1 MVPAL
6 LRISLWS
13 VLTLSSSGACSVVN
27 KDHCGNQDGDATC
40 VQRDPG
46 APYCSLCVAD
56 NDGCLA
62 AAPPSEC
69 LADPAPATTADTSST
84 TGSSTTRDPTTGTT
98 STSTGT
104 DPVTST
110 GTATSSGTAS
120 DITSS
125 TGTTTSTS
133 DTTDTTDTT
142 STGGPVCGNNKIEG
156 DEVCDGT
163 DFGGE
168 TCKTVVPDKWGGGSL
183 GCNECTSLNDGKCCV
198 GLAGV
203 CGMLNPD
210 AALPCC
216 PGLTCKFEKLGT
228 YTCQS
233 Q

>member
-6 LRISLWS
+6 LRISLWLALA
-13 VLTLSSSGACSVVN
+13 LTSSSGCSVVN

-40 VQRDPG
+40 LQRDPA
-46 APYCSLCVAD
+46 APYCSRCVAD

-62 AAPPSEC
+62 AAPPDEC
-69 LADPAPATTADTSST
+69 RADPAPATTADTSST

-98 STSTGT
+98 TGTGT
-104 DPVTST
+104 DPGTST
-110 GTATSSGTAS
+110 STATSSDTTS
-120 DITSS
+120 ELTSS
-125 TGTTTSTS
+125 TGSTST
-133 DTTDTTDTT
+133 TDATDTT

-168 TCKTVVPDKWGGGSL
+168 TCKSVVPGKWGGGSL
-183 GCNECTSLNDGKCCV
+183 GCNACTSLNDGKCCV

-203 CGMLNPD
+203 CGAIVPD
-210 AALPCC
+210 AARPCC
-216 PGLTCKFEKLGT
+216 PGLTCKFEKFGT